1 MQYVLIE
8 IESLEKA
15 NVLYMTD
22 TEKDMRKTIKLMETL
37 GNLVQLYCT
46 VFRSQPWGQNSLTN
60 RGGVRKVRRNVM

>member
-15 NVLYMTD
+15 NILYMTD

-37 GNLVQLYCT
+37 GKTSEKNLVVVTYE
-46 VFRSQPWGQNSLTN
+46 FE
-60 RGGVRKVRRNVM
+60 